1 MSIESYTDIKLKLVT
16 LWGGFVM
23 EKKVL
28 FLCSQNAARSQ
39 MAEALMN
46 FRCEGK
52 FIAYSAGLHPASM
65 VDPFA
70 VEIMKNDGIDIS
82 NKIPR
87 SLKEFD
93 DVKFDFII
101 TLCDK
106 AINECPSCSID
117 TITAHWGI
125 TDPINFQGTDEEKL
139 NFYKKVKKE
148 IMTRINVFLSLPIE
162 KLDKLALESKVKEI
176 GRLSDL
182 SN

>member
-1 MSIESYTDIKLKLVT
+1 
-16 LWGGFVM
+16 M

-39 MAEALMN
+39 MAEALIN
-46 FRCEGK
+46 TRCAGK
-52 FIAYSAGLHPASM
+52 FVAYSAGLHPALT

-70 VEIMKNDGIDIS
+70 VETMKNDGIDIS
-82 NKIPR
+82 NKMPK

-93 DVKFDFII
+93 DAKFDFII

-106 AINECPSCSID
+106 AVNECPSCSTD
-117 TITAHWGI
+117 TVTAHWGI
-125 TDPINFQGTDEEKL
+125 TDPISFQGTDAEKL
-139 NFYKKVKKE
+139 KFYTKVKKE

-162 KLDKLALESKVKEI
+162 KLDKLTLENKVKEI
-176 GRLSDL
+176 GKLSDL

>member
-1 MSIESYTDIKLKLVT
+1 MA
-16 LWGGFVM
+16 
-23 EKKVL
+23 KKVL

-46 FRCEGK
+46 TKCKGK
-52 FIAYSAGLHPASM
+52 FIAYSAGLHPALM

-70 VEIMKNDGIDIS
+70 IETMKKDEIDIS
-82 NKIPR
+82 SKIPK

-106 AINECPSCSID
+106 AINECISCPDD

-125 TDPINFQGTDEEKL
+125 TDPISAHGTDEEKL
-139 NFYKKVKKE
+139 NFYTKIKKE
-148 IMTRINVFLSLPIE
+148 IMTRINIFLSLPIE
-162 KLDKLALESKVKEI
+162 KLDKLALESKDRKIREFSE
-176 GRLSDL
+176 LHT
-182 SN
+182 